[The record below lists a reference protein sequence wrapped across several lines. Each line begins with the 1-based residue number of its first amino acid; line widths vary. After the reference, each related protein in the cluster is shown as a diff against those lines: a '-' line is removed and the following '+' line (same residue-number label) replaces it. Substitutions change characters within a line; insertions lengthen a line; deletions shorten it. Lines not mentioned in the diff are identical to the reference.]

1 MSEEL
6 CPDYV
11 VCGELG
17 FQKFMLR
24 NIIEKSVRAFDEIRN
39 DFNDIRSQY
48 IALGYKLDEFKTNGY
63 YKTFGFDSFEDF
75 VEANFHI
82 EKSALSRCL
91 NVFYEFSA
99 RKGSAHQPVI
109 DEAFEEYNYSQL
121 TELVSMAPADRKL
134 VSSDMSVSKIRD
146 LKKSLKKNVNQV
158 LDGVLPDVPPA
169 ACAAVPVSPPGASS
183 HSEFNPEKDDYDE
196 PDPDEEAECFI
207 PETAAAPSGDKFY
220 NAFKF
225 SGLKGIAKINYLV
238 KSKPINSAVGFAFY
252 SCTGSELNPATVIEF
267 IALGKNF
274 DYLGFDQL
282 RNCMVFRQV
291 SDKA

>member
-1 MSEEL
+1 MGMN
-6 CPDYV
+6 YV
-11 VCGELG
+11 VCGERG

-24 NIIEKSVRAFDEIRN
+24 NIIEKSVRAYNDIRN
-39 DFNDIRSQY
+39 DYNDIRSQY

-63 YKTFGFDSFEDF
+63 YKTFGFDSFEGF

-99 RKGSAHQPVI
+99 RKGAAHQPVI
-109 DEAFEEYNYSQL
+109 DAAFEDYNYSQL
-121 TELVSMAPADRKL
+121 SELVSMAPADRKL
-134 VSSDMSVSKIRD
+134 VSADMSVSKIRD

-169 ACAAVPVSPPGASS
+169 ACAAVPVSPPEASS

-196 PDPDEEAECFI
+196 PDEEAEGFI
-207 PETAAAPSGDKFY
+207 PEPAAAPSGDNFY

-238 KSKPINSAVGFAFY
+238 KSKPINSAVVFAFY
-252 SCTGSELNPATVIEF
+252 GCTGSELNPATVIES

-282 RNCMVFRQV
+282 RNCMIFRMI
-291 SDKA
+291 DKA

>member
-1 MSEEL
+1 MN
-6 CPDYV
+6 YV
-11 VCGELG
+11 VCGERG

-24 NIIEKSVRAFDEIRN
+24 NIIEKSVRAYNDIRN
-39 DFNDIRSQY
+39 DYNDIRSQY

-63 YKTFGFDSFEDF
+63 YKTFGFDSFEGF

-99 RKGSAHQPVI
+99 RKGAAHQPVI
-109 DEAFEEYNYSQL
+109 DAAFEDYNYSQL
-121 TELVSMAPADRKL
+121 SELVSMAPADRKL
-134 VSSDMSVSKIRD
+134 VSADMSVSKIRD

-169 ACAAVPVSPPGASS
+169 ACAAVPVSPPEASS

-196 PDPDEEAECFI
+196 PDEEAEGFI
-207 PETAAAPSGDKFY
+207 PEPAAAPSGDNFY

-252 SCTGSELNPATVIEF
+252 GCTGSELNPATVIES

-282 RNCMVFRQV
+282 RNCMIFRMI
-291 SDKA
+291 DKA